1 MKNDLN
7 KQELINL
14 YSLTATIF
22 LLTIT
27 INFHLPELFLCILL
41 LFKPVEKN
49 LVTCSGFA
57 IITLIYLFELSHH
70 VIPYIERYLQ

>member
-1 MKNDLN
+1 MKLD
-7 KQELINL
+7 KQELVDL
-14 YSLTATIF
+14 YGLVATIF

-41 LFKPVEKN
+41 LFKPVSKN
-49 LVTCSGFA
+49 LVTYSGFA

-70 VIPYIERYLQ
+70 VIPYIEKYLQ

>member
-1 MKNDLN
+1 MKNDLD
-7 KQELINL
+7 KQELVDL
-14 YSLTATIF
+14 YSLVATIF

-41 LFKPVEKN
+41 LFKPVSKN
-49 LVTCSGFA
+49 LVTYSGFA

-70 VIPYIERYLQ
+70 IIPYIERYL

>member
-1 MKNDLN
+1 MKSDLD
-7 KQELINL
+7 KQDLINL
-14 YSLTATIF
+14 YSLVATIF
-22 LLTIT
+22 LLTII

-49 LVTCSGFA
+49 LITYSGFA

-70 VIPYIERYLQ
+70 VIPYVERYL

>member
-1 MKNDLN
+1 MKNDLD
-7 KQELINL
+7 KQELVNL
-14 YSLTATIF
+14 YSLVATIF
-22 LLTIT
+22 LLAIT

-41 LFKPVEKN
+41 LFKPVSKN
-49 LVTCSGFA
+49 LITYSGFA

>member
-1 MKNDLN
+1 MKNDLD
-7 KQELINL
+7 KQDLINL
-14 YSLTATIF
+14 YSLVATVF
-22 LLTIT
+22 LLTII

-70 VIPYIERYLQ
+70 VIPYIERYL

>member
-1 MKNDLN
+1 MKNDLD
-7 KQELINL
+7 KQDLINL
-14 YSLTATIF
+14 YSLVTTIF
-22 LLTIT
+22 LLTII

-49 LVTCSGFA
+49 LITYSGFA

-70 VIPYIERYLQ
+70 VIPYVERYL

>member
-1 MKNDLN
+1 MKNDLD
-7 KQELINL
+7 KQDLINL
-14 YSLTATIF
+14 YSLVATIF
-22 LLTIT
+22 LLTII

-49 LVTCSGFA
+49 LITCSGFA

-70 VIPYIERYLQ
+70 VISYIERYLQ

>member
-1 MKNDLN
+1 MKNDLD
-7 KQELINL
+7 KQELIDL
-14 YSLTATIF
+14 YGLVATIF

-41 LFKPVEKN
+41 LFKPVTKN
-49 LVTCSGFA
+49 LVTYSGFT

-70 VIPYIERYLQ
+70 IIPYIERYL

>member
-1 MKNDLN
+1 MKSDLD
-7 KQELINL
+7 KQDLINL
-14 YSLTATIF
+14 YSLVATIF
-22 LLTIT
+22 LLTII

-70 VIPYIERYLQ
+70 VIPYVERYL

>member
-1 MKNDLN
+1 MKLD
-7 KQELINL
+7 KQELVDL
-14 YSLTATIF
+14 YGLVATIF

-41 LFKPVEKN
+41 LFKPVSKN
-49 LVTCSGFA
+49 LVTYSGFA